1 MADKKKKKKSCN
13 FIDLQERRCCLWY
26 VEYNVIIKQYQN
38 KTKIDLYM
46 GGSMRELSN
55 FFNEKMK
62 VMIVINEHLIE
73 VDGEKFCPLNQNE
86 IASLIPCGKVKANQI
101 IKELIKEGY
110 IDKLRIKGRYRL
122 TGRGREVLNMLQ

>member
-1 MADKKKKKKSCN
+1 M
-13 FIDLQERRCCLWY
+13 WY

-122 TGRGREVLNMLQ
+122 TGRGREILNMLQ